1 MDSSKKNLSEEH
13 SEILSDELCN
23 LRDTMTD
30 LGANL
35 DAVNRFILEWVQDE
49 DDGDEDE

>member
-1 MDSSKKNLSEEH
+1 MDSNKKLSEENA
-13 SEILSDELCN
+13 ELLSDELCN
-23 LRDTMTD
+23 LRDFLTSM
-30 LGANL
+30 GEGV